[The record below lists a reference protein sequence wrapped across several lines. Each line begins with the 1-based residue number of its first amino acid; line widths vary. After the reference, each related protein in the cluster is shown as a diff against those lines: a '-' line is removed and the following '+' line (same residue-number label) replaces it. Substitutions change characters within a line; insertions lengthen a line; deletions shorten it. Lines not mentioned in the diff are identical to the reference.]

1 MNIMYIH
8 GFRSSGDSDKARLL
22 QARFA
27 HAKVISPTLP
37 ANPREAMAQLEGI
50 LRGLPGKTLIL
61 GTSLGGF
68 YALYLSCRYGY
79 ACCAINPAWQ
89 AHLTLRRKVGLHTRY
104 DSADPYEFRPEYPDM
119 LAEMRE
125 EMLQHGPKPDALNF
139 FLSNDDE
146 ELSFDGLETL
156 FPSCRLM
163 RRFDASGHR
172 FSRFPEILG
181 DMEEILA
188 NLPDAHMPHGR
199 SRPLDAG

>member
-1 MNIMYIH
+1 MNILYIH
-8 GFRSSGDSDKARLL
+8 GFRSSGDSDKAR
-22 QARFA
+22 QMQVRFPEA
-27 HAKVISPTLP
+27 TVVSPTLS
-37 ANPREAMAQLEGI
+37 ANPDEAVGQLEGI
-50 LRGLPGKTLIL
+50 LRSLSGKTLIV

-89 AHLTLRRKVGLHTRY
+89 AHLTLRRKVGCHTRY
-104 DSADPYEFRPEYPDM
+104 DSDEIYDFRPEYPDR

-125 EMLQHGPKPDALNF
+125 AMLRADRNPEALNF

-146 ELSFDGLETL
+146 ELSFEGLEEI
-156 FPSCRLM
+156 FPQYRLL

-181 DMEEILA
+181 DVEEIVA
-188 NLPDAHMPHGR
+188 NLPDAHIPDLTKQA
-199 SRPLDAG
+199 P